1 MAEGYTRKIELRVSN
16 QKAYVWDL
24 DGTFQLIIDLGS
36 FKSGKTDSRVK
47 RRLGLIAGRSSYMW
61 CAIRDTTPSLAA
73 KRVLGSP
80 VGASA

>member
-24 DGTFQLIIDLGS
+24 DGTFQLIMSLGS
-36 FKSGKTDSRVK
+36 FESGKTDSRVK
-47 RRLGLIAGRSSYMW
+47 RRLGLIAGRPSYMW
-61 CAIRDTTPSLAA
+61 CVSRHTAPSLAA
-73 KRVLGSP
+73 KRVSGGS